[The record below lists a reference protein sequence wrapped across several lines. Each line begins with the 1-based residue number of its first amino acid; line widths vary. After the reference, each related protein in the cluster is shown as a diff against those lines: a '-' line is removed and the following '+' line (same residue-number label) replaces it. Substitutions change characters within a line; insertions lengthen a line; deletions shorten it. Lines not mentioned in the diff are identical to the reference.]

1 MTKLAV
7 RNPRTGEMN
16 YYITP
21 PTSDEL
27 SNSCRALRNAQVD
40 WQQLGVEGRADV
52 MRKWKTAI
60 ECRKEEIIAALVKDT
75 GRHSETILEFNSIP
89 TMIDRW
95 CNLAPEILQPEDRI
109 TSSIPFLQIEGEYKP
124 YQLVGVISPWNFPL
138 LLSLIDAIPA
148 LLAGSAVVIKP
159 SEFTPRFIKPLL
171 ETIADI
177 PVLHSVLHVVEGAGE
192 TGRDIVNEV
201 DLVAFTGSV
210 KTGRLVG
217 EACSKRF
224 IPASLELG
232 GKDAAIVLKSADLDV
247 ATSAILWGSVANS
260 GQSCLSIERT
270 YVEDEVF
277 DEFVKLLVEKAK
289 KLKFAYPNVEDGQ
302 VGPIITEMQADI
314 IKQQLVDAADK
325 GATVHSGGKIEKHSG
340 GLWCLPTVL
349 TDVDHDM
356 KVMVEE
362 TFGPVLPVMRVK
374 DERQAVEF
382 ANNTNFGLGGA
393 VFAGTE
399 EKAIAVAS
407 QLEAGAISINDA
419 ALTAIMYEGEKNSFK
434 YSGMGGS
441 RMGSASIKRFIR
453 KKAFLINTGVKD
465 PWWYDV

>member
-7 RNPRTGEMN
+7 RNPRTGEAD

-21 PTSDEL
+21 PSSEEL
-27 SNSCRALRNAQVD
+27 SNSCRALRNAQD
-40 WQQLGVEGRADV
+40 EWQQLGVNGRADV
-52 MRKWKTAI
+52 MQKWKTAI
-60 ECRKEEIIAALVKDT
+60 ECRKEEIIAELVKDT

-89 TMIDRW
+89 AMIDRW
-95 CNLAPEILQPEDRI
+95 CNLAPEILKAEDRI

-124 YQLVGVISPWNFPL
+124 YSLVGVISPWNFPL

-148 LLAGSAVVIKP
+148 LLAGSAVIIKP
-159 SEFTPRFIKPLL
+159 SEFTPRFIEPLL
-171 ETIADI
+171 ETIADV
-177 PVLHSVLHVVEGAGE
+177 PVLQGVLNVVTGAGE

-224 IPASLELG
+224 IPVSLELG
-232 GKDAAIVLKSADLDV
+232 GKDAAIVLKSADLDR

-277 DEFVKLLVEKAK
+277 DDFVELLVQKAK
-289 KLKFAYPNVEDGQ
+289 KLQLAHPNVEDGHI
-302 VGPIITEMQADI
+302 GPIITKMQANTI
-314 IKQQLVDAADK
+314 QQQLMDAADK
-325 GATVHSGGKIEKHSG
+325 GAIIHCGGEIEEHSG

-349 TDVDHDM
+349 TDVDHEM
-356 KVMVEE
+356 KIMVEE
-362 TFGPVLPVMRVK
+362 TFGPVLPIMRVK

-399 EKAIAVAS
+399 EKAIEVAS

-434 YSGMGGS
+434 FSGLGGS